1 MPTLRHTLLCHSDQE
16 LLLPQ
21 VPVLLQTSF
30 PFIVQHGKIVLLIN
44 VLIQHLLRIHGSCLL
59 FLLRASASARTPS
72 VCSEAASHAVRQLLT
87 PQKRLWL
94 VTSIQLLSKQRMKA
108 LHSNKTLPI
117 SGSMKLFKLIIL
129 SMSTVSDTTMA
140 LLP

>member
-1 MPTLRHTLLCHSDQE
+1 MPTLRYTLLCHTVQE

-21 VPVLLQTSF
+21 VMALLQTSF
-30 PFIVQHGKIVLLIN
+30 PFIVQHGKIVVPMN

-72 VCSEAASHAVRQLLT
+72 VCSEAASHAVRHLLT

-94 VTSIQLLSKQRMKA
+94 VTSTQLLSKQRTKA
-108 LHSNKTLPI
+108 WLSNKTLPI
-117 SGSMKLFKLIIL
+117 PGSMKLFKLFVL
-129 SMSTVSDTTMA
+129 SMSTVSDTKMA